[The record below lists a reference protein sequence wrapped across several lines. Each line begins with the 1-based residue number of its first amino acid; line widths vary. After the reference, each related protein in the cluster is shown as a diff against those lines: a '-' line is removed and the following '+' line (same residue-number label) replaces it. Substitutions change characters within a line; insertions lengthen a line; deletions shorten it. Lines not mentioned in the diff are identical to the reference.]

1 MRFKGRIGNK
11 EPTETIENG
20 QLGES
25 KSGSIVTKAKRKE
38 DFKWAG
44 ATQGE
49 NKVKVNECPLDIMIY
64 GGYFVGVLNELV

>member
-1 MRFKGRIGNK
+1 MRFKGRIGNE

-20 QLGES
+20 LLGES

-44 ATQGE
+44 AT
-49 NKVKVNECPLDIMIY
+49 
-64 GGYFVGVLNELV
+64 

>member
-1 MRFKGRIGNK
+1 MAASA
-11 EPTETIENG
+11 G
-20 QLGES
+20 QGVHGAS
-25 KSGSIVTKAKRKE
+25 KAKRKE

-49 NKVKVNECPLDIMIY
+49 NKVKVNECPLDIMTY